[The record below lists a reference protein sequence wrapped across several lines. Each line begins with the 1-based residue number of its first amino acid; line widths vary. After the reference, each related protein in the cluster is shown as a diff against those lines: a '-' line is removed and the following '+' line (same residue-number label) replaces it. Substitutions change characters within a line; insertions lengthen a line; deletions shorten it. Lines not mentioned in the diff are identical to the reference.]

1 VNSITLYK
9 TLPKAFEHNDKI
21 ISNVWL
27 SEVKFTK
34 NKSYLIQAKSGCGKT
49 SLCSF
54 LYGQRNDY
62 IGDILFNDKNITR
75 LTPIEWD
82 NIRRKHISILFQ
94 DLKLFP
100 ELSALENIILKNNL
114 TKFKTIEEIKTL
126 FYKLELIEKIEHPI
140 SKLSLGQ
147 QQRVAFI
154 RAICQ
159 PFDFIILDEPIS
171 HIDNYNAELIK
182 QILIEECQTQQAGII
197 ATSIGNHLNIDYNEI
212 LQL

>member
-62 IGDILFNDKNITR
+62 IGNILFDNKNIKE
-75 LTPIEWD
+75 LTPTDTVIQVYYNDRFEDAKPHIYTDGVWKKYTPMVYFGGQWTE
-82 NIRRKHISILFQ
+82 IRS
-94 DLKLFP
+94 
-100 ELSALENIILKNNL
+100 
-114 TKFKTIEEIKTL
+114 
-126 FYKLELIEKIEHPI
+126 
-140 SKLSLGQ
+140 
-147 QQRVAFI
+147 V
-154 RAICQ
+154 
-159 PFDFIILDEPIS
+159 LD
-171 HIDNYNAELIK
+171 
-182 QILIEECQTQQAGII
+182 
-197 ATSIGNHLNIDYNEI
+197 
-212 LQL
+212 